1 MLYLFIFQNLSF
13 FIRKYH
19 KLLLQIIIQ
28 FIPICSKIL
37 YKRRLYKIFLH
48 FRKIWQILQEKHDK
62 MLLVKA
68 KDKSINRL
76 KKSILQI

>member
-1 MLYLFIFQNLSF
+1 MTEMLYLFIFQNLSF

-37 YKRRLYKIFLH
+37 YKRRKYYIKMKNIIYIKYFT
-48 FRKIWQILQEKHDK
+48 FSQNMTNFARKT
-62 MLLVKA
+62 
-68 KDKSINRL
+68 
-76 KKSILQI
+76 